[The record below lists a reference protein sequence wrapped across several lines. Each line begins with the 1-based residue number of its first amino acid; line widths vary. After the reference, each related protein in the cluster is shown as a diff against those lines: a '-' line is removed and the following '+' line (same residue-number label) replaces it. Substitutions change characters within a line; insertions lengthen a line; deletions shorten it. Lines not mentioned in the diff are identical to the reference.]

1 MANRQVEL
9 EEWARYNLCLVKKRP
24 IAVTLLSLLL
34 IVMGTIGLVY
44 HLREF
49 RSFHPFPLELLLV
62 SVLRILAI
70 VSGAY
75 MLRGANWARWLAVS
89 WIALHVGVSYFN
101 GWGEM
106 AMHAAILVVFAVA
119 SFNKRAGEYFTGQ

>member
-1 MANRQVEL
+1 MP
-9 EEWARYNLCLVKKRP
+9 KRP
-24 IAVTLLSLLL
+24 ILVTLLSLLL
-34 IVMGTIGLVY
+34 IVMGAIGLVY

-49 RSFHPFPLELLLV
+49 RGLSPFPWELVLISL
-62 SVLRILAI
+62 LRILAI

-89 WIALHVGVSYFN
+89 WIALHVGVSYLH

-106 AMHAAILVVFAVA
+106 AMHAAILVIFAVVL
-119 SFNKRAGEYFTGQ
+119 FTRKAGEYFRARR

>member
-1 MANRQVEL
+1 MP
-9 EEWARYNLCLVKKRP
+9 KRP
-24 IAVTLLSLLL
+24 LLVTLLSLLL
-34 IVMGTIGLVY
+34 IVMGTVGLIY

-49 RSFHPFPLELLLV
+49 RGFSPFPLELVLISL
-62 SVLRILAI
+62 LRILAI

-106 AMHAAILVVFAVA
+106 AMHAVILVVFVVA
-119 SFNKRAGEYFTGQ
+119 LFNRRAGEYFRAGQ

>member
-1 MANRQVEL
+1 MRARISYFWRIDKSAHL
-9 EEWARYNLCLVKKRP
+9 EERARYNHCLVKKRP

-62 SVLRILAI
+62 SILRILAI

-75 MLRGANWARWLAVS
+75 MLRGANWARWLAVPCRKLFS
-89 WIALHVGVSYFN
+89 GRPMPELR
-101 GWGEM
+101 M
-106 AMHAAILVVFAVA
+106 PAAKTAPQDLFQVI
-119 SFNKRAGEYFTGQ
+119 Q